1 MQIPLTVGSFF
12 ILVRAVFCISAN
24 LTVNESIVGKKY
36 PYLQTADRQFWNF
49 FDRGVLANCM
59 QFWLVSNP
67 RPDWALIY
75 QREQQ
80 VHSFADPHIILLNV
94 VGIVPHGTHMWPVF
108 EAIRRGKSYTC
119 SGHVQ
124 GQDWGMHKDGI
135 CNPGKGIACAGP
147 LLHAL
152 HPVDWEGSHTRACS
166 ALAADEGPGDCL
178 RLISAFGA
186 VRMPV
191 ASSM

>member
-49 FDRGVLANCM
+49 FDRGVLANCL
-59 QFWLVSNP
+59 QFWLVGNP

-80 VHSFADPHIILLNV
+80 VHSPADSHIILQMFQYCTTW
-94 VGIVPHGTHMWPVF
+94 HAQWWPVF
-108 EAIRRGKSYTC
+108 RPLKEAKAVPWWAR
-119 SGHVQ
+119 SGAR
-124 GQDWGMHKDGI
+124 WGD
-135 CNPGKGIACAGP
+135 AQRWD
-147 LLHAL
+147 LHC
-152 HPVDWEGSHTRACS
+152 RQ
-166 ALAADEGPGDCL
+166 
-178 RLISAFGA
+178 RY
-186 VRMPV
+186 RMCRSSPAR
-191 ASSM
+191 ASSGGLGGEPRTRLCCHCSR